1 MRLGFISARWSGDRA
16 GHLLGS
22 LLLVR
27 LSAMLLTSV
36 LVTLVPLA
44 HSSPPDPTW
53 IAGLYDDADHDD
65 AVVAITDAI
74 GFLVIA
80 GTTISPARLSSAH
93 VAFVGST
100 RPDVSSRIRPA
111 DRAPPHR

>member
-1 MRLGFISARWSGDRA
+1 MRRGSIGPRRSGDRA
-16 GHLLGS
+16 GHLFGS

-27 LSAMLLTSV
+27 LGALLLTGV

-44 HSSPPDPTW
+44 HFSPPDPTW
-53 IAGLYDDADHDD
+53 IAGIYDNADYDQ

-74 GFLVIA
+74 EFPATPGR
-80 GTTISPARLSSAH
+80 TISSARPSRAR
-93 VAFVGST
+93 VAFVGFT
-100 RPDVSSRIRPA
+100 GPDTPSRIRLI

>member
-1 MRLGFISARWSGDRA
+1 MRLASISARRA
-16 GHLLGS
+16 GHLFGSFLLARLAAS
-22 LLLVR
+22 LL
-27 LSAMLLTSV
+27 ASV

-44 HSSPPDPTW
+44 HFSPPDPTW

-65 AVVAITDAI
+65 AVVAIDDAI
-74 GFLVIA
+74 GFLA
-80 GTTISPARLSSAH
+80 PDGTTTSPATPSSAR

-100 RPDVSSRIRPA
+100 RPDASSRIRPV